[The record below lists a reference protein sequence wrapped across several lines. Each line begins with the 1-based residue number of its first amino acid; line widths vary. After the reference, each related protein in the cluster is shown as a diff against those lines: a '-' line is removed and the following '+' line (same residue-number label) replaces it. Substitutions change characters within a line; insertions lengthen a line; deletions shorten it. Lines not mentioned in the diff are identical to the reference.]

1 MEGFLL
7 NEELDTVRIATALYK
22 RVLTNEWTGD
32 RDIEVNNFIVTLN
45 RIITENTIEIERLEK
60 FQSWGDDL
68 ELEQKVISAF
78 EDIRTL
84 LKMQSSGEDR
94 TSWVSRAEENVKM
107 VIRNVQSAMKKC
119 SGLQYK
125 MWEKV
130 KNELG
135 KLDLSKLG
143 YDHPVCSGILDCE
156 SEPISTLLPE
166 LRTVLQKGADDFLI
180 EKKINDLCEKFTLEE
195 EKRILAEE
203 TALSPRIVSAGK
215 WLDSSEKLE
224 SITTQ
229 IFEVLHHLWV
239 STKYRAFVRHKM
251 PINETSYMCEVLT
264 RLFDTVMNGIPIKC
278 EAWGAWDKRS
288 LVSASRA
295 GDLRC
300 AKKPDYMF
308 TVEISDVEVELLYCE
323 TGRPKS
329 SHVKQLED
337 HRKLAGLSKD
347 SIEKTRSELKA
358 SLKKSTLSEH
368 LSIFTVNV
376 ASDIIKIYVM
386 RKEHGIL
393 VYRLLTTAKIPLG
406 IASPD
411 ETAVV
416 FTLHNLL
423 ARLDESSGGQS
434 SDETTSTIEKPRRKK
449 RK

>member
-22 RVLTNEWTGD
+22 RVLTNEWTAD
-32 RDIEVNNFIVTLN
+32 RDIE
-45 RIITENTIEIERLEK
+45 
-60 FQSWGDDL
+60 
-68 ELEQKVISAF
+68 VISAF

-84 LKMQSSGEDR
+84 LKMQSSIYFLISLTISYGEDR
-94 TSWVSRAEENVKM
+94 TSWVSGAEENVKM

-143 YDHPVCSGILDCE
+143 YDYPVCSGILDCE

-180 EKKINDLCEKFTLEE
+180 EKNKKISDLCEKFTLEE

-203 TALSPRIVSAGK
+203 TALPPRIVSSGK
-215 WLDSSEKLE
+215 WLDPSEKLE
-224 SITTQ
+224 AITIQ
-229 IFEVLHHLWV
+229 IFEVFHEWD
-239 STKYRAFVRHKM
+239 TYKM
-251 PINETSYMCEVLT
+251 RSL
-264 RLFDTVMNGIPIKC
+264 
-278 EAWGAWDKRS
+278 GAWDKRS

-295 GDLRC
+295 GDWRS
-300 AKKPDYMF
+300 AKKSDYMF

-411 ETAVV
+411 EVYTLIHALLTLRTAVV

-423 ARLDESSGGQS
+423 VRLDESSGGQS
-434 SDETTSTIEKPRRKK
+434 SDETTSTIEKSRRKGNK
-449 RK
+449 

>member
-1 MEGFLL
+1 MERFLL

-22 RVLTNEWTGD
+22 RVLTNGWTGD
-32 RDIEVNNFIVTLN
+32 KDIEVNNFIETLN
-45 RIITENTIEIERLEK
+45 RIINENTIEIERLEK
-60 FQSWGDDL
+60 FQNWGDGL

-94 TSWVSRAEENVKM
+94 TSWVSRVEDNVKM

-125 MWEKV
+125 MWENV
-130 KNELG
+130 KNELA

-166 LRTVLQKGADDFLI
+166 LRTVLQYL
-180 EKKINDLCEKFTLEE
+180 
-195 EKRILAEE
+195 
-203 TALSPRIVSAGK
+203 
-215 WLDSSEKLE
+215 LDSSEKLE
-224 SITTQ
+224 AITTR
-229 IFEVLHHLWV
+229 IFEVL
-239 STKYRAFVRHKM
+239 
-251 PINETSYMCEVLT
+251 
-264 RLFDTVMNGIPIKC
+264 
-278 EAWGAWDKRS
+278 DKRS

-308 TVEISDVEVELLYCE
+308 TAEISDVEVELLYCE

-329 SHVKQLED
+329 PHAKQLED

-368 LSIFTVNV
+368 LSL
-376 ASDIIKIYVM
+376 Y
-386 RKEHGIL
+386 G
-393 VYRLLTTAKIPLG
+393 
-406 IASPD
+406 
-411 ETAVV
+411 
-416 FTLHNLL
+416 
-423 ARLDESSGGQS
+423 
-434 SDETTSTIEKPRRKK
+434 
-449 RK
+449 